1 MVILLITI
9 IGLLGYATNEA
20 TRHQKEL
27 AIRKINGATMSDIL
41 RIFILGLEYIAV
53 PSVLAGL
60 ISVWFTV
67 NKWMQNFAVKVP
79 LSWWI
84 FVLCSLA
91 LMILVAM
98 VSAINYYRIANRN
111 PAEALRYE

>member
-1 MVILLITI
+1 
-9 IGLLGYATNEA
+9 
-20 TRHQKEL
+20 
-27 AIRKINGATMSDIL
+27 MSDIL

-60 ISVWFTV
+60 IGVWFTV

-79 LSWWI
+79 IGWWL

-91 LMILVAM
+91 LLILVAL
-98 VSAINYYRIANRN
+98 VAAINYYRIANRN
-111 PAEALRYE
+111 PADALRYE